1 MFVCFVQLV
10 FTCAPVSSVQAETR
24 YHLDMPFS
32 IDHVHVWALDIESLS
47 PKNVFG
53 TRPPHSCREK
63 AAVPYCLMSRMHS
76 ESPTPRNVL
85 QQFDGTKNISGSLIM
100 SSWAETPLK
109 GGVVINASSTL
120 AVPAV
125 SFSRSGLQLARSSCS
140 SWCTSLPTEAQNDSR
155 CNLTLPRF
163 PTPPPW
169 LP

>member
-1 MFVCFVQLV
+1 MCTSELCAGGDKIPPRYAVLDRSCTRLGFRYREPEPKKRIWDQTPSLVQREG
-10 FTCAPVSSVQAETR
+10 A
-24 YHLDMPFS
+24 
-32 IDHVHVWALDIESLS
+32 AL
-47 PKNVFG
+47 
-53 TRPPHSCREK
+53 
-63 AAVPYCLMSRMHS
+63 PYCLMSRMHS

-85 QQFDGTKNISGSLIM
+85 QQFEGTKNISGSLIM